1 MNAQNPRTPLAPLQE
16 EIGARFVDFGGWDL
30 PVLYTSIVD
39 EADAVRSQCGIFDV
53 SHMGRFF
60 LSGINVVGDLDRI
73 LSRDMRTLQP
83 GRQRYSLLLNQDGGI
98 LDDLMAARIADQE
111 FILLVV
117 NAGNLESDRVWIEEH
132 LSDGTDLID
141 RSPDTVMIA
150 VQGPEAEKIL
160 SEVTGDDYSDSKF
173 LDATGGVYQ
182 GVPYI
187 AIRGGYTGE
196 DGFEVILPNGEGL
209 LLWKELHEAGAV
221 PCGLGARDLL
231 RLEVAYPLHG
241 HEISPEVLPHECGMT
256 WTLSKKNDF
265 IGKAAIES
273 NKPRYDLIGFV
284 MEKKAIPR
292 EGYPVIVDGND
303 VGVVTSGGLSTRM
316 PSGFGLA
323 RVQKGSV
330 AESLEIVIRGKN
342 NPAKKVKTPFIQDRV
357 KR

>member
-1 MNAQNPRTPLAPLQE
+1 MSDENPRTPLAPLQKE
-16 EIGARFVDFGGWDL
+16 LGARFVDFGGWDL

-39 EADAVRSQCGIFDV
+39 ESDAVRNKCGIFDV

-60 LSGINVVGDLDRI
+60 LSGLGVVEDLDRI
-73 LSRDMRTLQP
+73 LSRDMTTLEP
-83 GRQRYSLLLNQDGGI
+83 GKQRYSLLLNEDGGI

-111 FILLVV
+111 FLLVV
-117 NAGNLESDRVWIEEH
+117 NAGNLESDREWIESH

-141 RSPDTVMIA
+141 RSKATVMIA
-150 VQGPEAEKIL
+150 VQGPEAERIL
-160 SEVTGDDYSDSKF
+160 TEVTGDDHSESKF
-173 LDATGGVYQ
+173 MDVVGGVYQ
-182 GVPYI
+182 GVPYL

-209 LLWKELHEAGAV
+209 MLWKELIQAGAV

-241 HEISPEVLPHECGMT
+241 HEITKEIRPHEANLR
-256 WTLSKKNDF
+256 WALSKKGDF
-265 IGKAAIES
+265 IGRSAIES
-273 NKPRYDLIGFV
+273 NEPRYDLIGFA

-292 EGYPVIVDGND
+292 EGYPVVVDGEE
-303 VGVVTSGGLSTRM
+303 VGVVTSGGLSSRM
-316 PSGFGLA
+316 PNGFGLA
-323 RVQKGSV
+323 RVRKDSV
-330 AESLEIVIRGKN
+330 EESLEIVIRGKN